1 MNTLCYG
8 DNIEILRKL
17 VDERV
22 EIDLCYI
29 DPPFNSNKN
38 YNQIYTNA
46 SRTDQA
52 QAQAFVDTWTWDTSA
67 QMGFQAITSN
77 DGARFAGETIELF
90 RGLWHILRD
99 DRDMLAYLVSMTLRL
114 VEIHR
119 LLKPTASFY
128 LHCDPTASHYLKLIL
143 DSIFGQGNF
152 RNEIIWK
159 RKAGR
164 GETNN
169 AAVRFGV
176 SHDVL
181 LFYAKS
187 SAAPFTRQYRAN
199 NPKYIEQKFVHDDGD
214 GRRYRLDNLTS
225 PSDRPNLK
233 YEYKGYPPPDKG
245 WAVSLDRMK
254 EMDAEGRLHFPK
266 RMDQRIQRKRYLDEL
281 EGETVD
287 TLWDDISPI
296 NSQAKERM
304 GYPTQKPEALLERI
318 INASSNPGD
327 LILDAYCG
335 CGTSVAVAQRLDRRW
350 IGVDITFQSISLI
363 VKRLE
368 DAFGRVVMDTVR
380 TDGIPRDLQAA
391 AALANRKDDKTR
403 KEFEKWAVLTYSRN
417 RAVIREKKGSDKGID
432 GIAYFLNG
440 FNETEKMVFQ
450 AKSGDVQRAD
460 IATLKGDM
468 EREGAKLATLIT
480 LKEPTQ
486 PMKEE
491 CAQSGLYHHPLIGLT
506 MNRIQIVTVREM
518 IEEKKRLELPM
529 TAEVLKTAPKAALMK
544 TQTSLEDLFKEES

>member
-1 MNTLCYG
+1 MLNALYYG
-8 DNIEILRKL
+8 DNLDILRKL
-17 VDERV
+17 VADKV
-22 EIDLCYI
+22 TVDLCYI

-38 YNQIYTNA
+38 YNQNYTTA
-46 SRTDQA
+46 KHTDQA
-52 QAQAFVDTWTWDTSA
+52 QAQAFVDTWEWNTSA
-67 QMGFQAITSN
+67 QMGYEAITTN
-77 DGARFAGETIELF
+77 EDGRFSSETIELF
-90 RGLWHILRD
+90 RGLWHILRN
-99 DRDMLAYLVSMTLRL
+99 DRNTLAYLVSISLRL

-119 LLKPTASFY
+119 LLKPSGSFY

-143 DSIFGQGNF
+143 DSIFEPANF

-164 GETNN
+164 GETNH
-169 AAVRFGV
+169 AAIRFGV

-187 SAAPFTRQYRAN
+187 SAAPFTRQHRAN
-199 NPKYIEQKFVHDDGD
+199 NAKYIEQKFVHVDEK
-214 GRRYRLDNLTS
+214 GRLYRLDNLTS

-233 YEYKGYPPPDKG
+233 YEYKGYQPPDKG
-245 WAVSLDRMK
+245 WAVSVERMQA
-254 EMDAEGRLHFPK
+254 MDADGRLYFPK

-287 TLWDDISPI
+287 SLWDDISPI
-296 NSQAKERM
+296 NSQAKERL

-318 INASSNPGD
+318 IKASSKEGD
-327 LILDAYCG
+327 LVLDAYCG
-335 CGTSVAVAQRLDRRW
+335 CGTTIAVCQKLDRRW
-350 IGVDITFQSISLI
+350 IGIDITFQAISVIL
-363 VKRLE
+363 KRLE
-368 DAFGRVVMDTVR
+368 DTFGAEVHASIR
-380 TDGIPRDLQAA
+380 TAGIPQDLGSAE
-391 AALANRKDDKTR
+391 ALANRKDDKTR

-417 RAVIREKKGSDKGID
+417 RAVIREKKGADKGID
-432 GIAYFLNG
+432 GVAYFVSG

-450 AKSGDVQRAD
+450 AKSGDVKRSD

-480 LKEPTQ
+480 LREPTQ
-486 PMKEE
+486 PMKDE
-491 CAQSGLYHHPLIGLT
+491 ATQAGVYHHPLIGLT

-529 TAEVLKTAPKAALMK
+529 TTEVLKAAPKAVTKSQA
-544 TQTSLEDLFKEES
+544 TLEGLYED